1 LIEAEKG
8 RTAAKVRASLRAA
21 FETALKSGS
30 DAAVPASFA
39 AFGIQVNP
47 VAATASLSQFNA
59 TGDRTLDADELRGYI
74 KALRVLE
81 HPAKR
86 CALLAQLYLGGQRTD
101 QLIRV
106 TRADVD
112 LNAKTIRLYDPKGRR
127 QQPRV
132 HVLPM
137 TPTVLSIVR
146 ERIADGMEPDA
157 RLFPVANNGKRAL
170 SAVVGA
176 ISDGMK
182 SSRGTFQLRDIRRT
196 CETMMAAIG
205 VSKDI
210 RAQIQ
215 SHGLGGVQALHYDR
229 HDYATEKSEALGKWG
244 RHLQKVAGKR

>member
-1 LIEAEKG
+1 
-8 RTAAKVRASLRAA
+8 
-21 FETALKSGS
+21 
-30 DAAVPASFA
+30 
-39 AFGIQVNP
+39 
-47 VAATASLSQFNA
+47 
-59 TGDRTLDADELRGYI
+59 
-74 KALRVLE
+74 
-81 HPAKR
+81 
-86 CALLAQLYLGGQRTD
+86 LYLGGQRTD

-146 ERIADGMEPDA
+146 ERIADGMAPDA

-182 SSRGTFQLRDIRRT
+182 SPRGTFQLRDIRRT

-229 HDYATEKSEALGKWG
+229 HDYAPEKSEALTKWG